1 MQFLKNFVLQK
12 LLVAFIVVLVLNPNE
27 GARRAA
33 AVQIRGSFVAAAV
46 PQTPRDKHANSQK
59 K

>member
-1 MQFLKNFVLQK
+1 MQFVKNFFLHK

-27 GARRAA
+27 WARRAS

-46 PQTPRDKHANSQK
+46 P
-59 K
+59 